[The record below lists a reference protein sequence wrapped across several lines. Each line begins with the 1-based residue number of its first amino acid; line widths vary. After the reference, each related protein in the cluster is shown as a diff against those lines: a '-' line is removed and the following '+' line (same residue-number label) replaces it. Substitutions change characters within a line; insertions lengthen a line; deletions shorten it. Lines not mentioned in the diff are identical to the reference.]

1 MGTDTNARTEA
12 LEHQLM
18 RAWLEGDRKA
28 MKGLLASRFRMVVGA
43 KPPVLLDRKSLLE
56 AAGTRWRIGGYRFG
70 TSIYSRQLGATAL
83 FAAEIELQGSIEG
96 VDVSGSWWLSDH
108 WSRSSLTRRWQLI
121 DRQLSRLDERPAFP
135 DAVRSLQLWR

>member
-1 MGTDTNARTEA
+1 MGNDMTARFEA

-18 RAWLEGDRKA
+18 RAWLEGDRKG
-28 MKGLLASRFRMVVGA
+28 MKGLLSSRFRLVVGA

-56 AAGTRWRIGGYRFG
+56 AVGARWRISGYRFG
-70 TSIYSRQLGATAL
+70 TSIYSRQMGGTAL
-83 FAAEIELQGSIEG
+83 FATEVELQGSIEG

-108 WSRSSLTRRWQLI
+108 WRRSELTRRWQLA

-135 DAVRSLQLWR
+135 EAVRALQLWR